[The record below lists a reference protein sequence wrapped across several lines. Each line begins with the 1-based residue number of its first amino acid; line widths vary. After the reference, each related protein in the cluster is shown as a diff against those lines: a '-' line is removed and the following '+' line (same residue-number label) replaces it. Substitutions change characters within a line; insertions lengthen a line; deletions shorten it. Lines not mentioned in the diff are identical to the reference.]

1 MSQGTFGG
9 FQVSYRNIPLIC
21 SEMPTFLPYDIDIP
35 HQCKP
40 DDLFRERLGNNR
52 RMDIRVS
59 NTPTAIESAEPSI
72 RSQRPRRSIVPLL
85 EEEDE

>member
-1 MSQGTFGG
+1 MLT
-9 FQVSYRNIPLIC
+9 PLH
-21 SEMPTFLPYDIDIP
+21 YDIDTP

-59 NTPTAIESAEPSI
+59 ATPTAMESAEPST
-72 RSQRPRRSIVPLL
+72 RAQRPRRSIVPPLG
-85 EEEDE
+85 EEEE

>member
-1 MSQGTFGG
+1 
-9 FQVSYRNIPLIC
+9 
-21 SEMPTFLPYDIDIP
+21 MPTPLPFDIDTP
-35 HQCKP
+35 HHCKP

-59 NTPTAIESAEPSI
+59 NTPTAMENAEPSV
-72 RSQRPRRSIVPLL
+72 RVQRPRRSIVPPL